1 MKLNELKDK
10 SVLILGLGQEGQDTF
25 SFLRKI
31 FSEKKI
37 ALADQL
43 KFEKLPKNFQKILN
57 KDKRIG
63 LHLGKNYLYSI
74 KKYDIIIKTP
84 GIPPKILKPH
94 LRKGQIVTSQTEI
107 FFENYRGKI
116 IGIAGTK
123 GKSTTTSLIYQVLRK
138 SGLKAHLVGNIGR
151 PVLSFLLHSI
161 RNFRD
166 EEYSQGKHISNGVNV
181 KPNDIYVYELSSYQ
195 LLTLKKSPEI
205 AVLLNAYPDHLDY
218 HKNLN
223 EYLEANANIA
233 RYQTERDFLI
243 YNSRDKLV
251 KEIAQKSRAKK
262 IPISTNYEFI
272 IHPVRN
278 RIFSNGAGIRAKDK
292 ISLIG
297 KFNFQN
303 IMAAIEVGKI
313 FGLPPK
319 RIAKAIKEFKPLPHR
334 LEFVGEFKGVKFYN
348 DSLSV
353 IPETT
358 IGAIEALGKE
368 IETIILGGF
377 ERNLDFKKLAQKVV
391 KSQIKTVILFPT
403 TGQRIWQEIEKTKNK
418 KLPQPFFISPIKSK
432 VSKQN
437 YSAEKVIF
445 NEASKASNMMK
456 EAVKLT
462 YKVTQKGK
470 ICLLSPSSASFGLFK
485 NYKQRGNLFKKWVKS
500 LGN

>member
-1 MKLNELKDK
+1 
-10 SVLILGLGQEGQDTF
+10 
-25 SFLRKI
+25 
-31 FSEKKI
+31 
-37 ALADQL
+37 
-43 KFEKLPKNFQKILN
+43 
-57 KDKRIG
+57 
-63 LHLGKNYLYSI
+63 
-74 KKYDIIIKTP
+74 
-84 GIPPKILKPH
+84 
-94 LRKGQIVTSQTEI
+94 
-107 FFENYRGKI
+107 
-116 IGIAGTK
+116 
-123 GKSTTTSLIYQVLRK
+123 
-138 SGLKAHLVGNIGR
+138 
-151 PVLSFLLHSI
+151 LLHSI